1 MSTEKITVVIPAYNS
16 SATIC
21 ETVDSV
27 LNQTRVP
34 DEIIV
39 VDDCGPDDVVA
50 VLGDRMGR
58 VKYIRHER
66 NTGVGGSRNTG
77 FLNSTG
83 SLIAFLDADDVY
95 FPQFIEI
102 AARIL
107 SERPDVSL
115 CFGAFHSA
123 YDHQFSAI
131 KDRSIPATP
140 DVRFYRPEE
149 ILPSY
154 LMDATSPLINFGLVR
169 REAIEKILKDGLI
182 FDPTIKLT
190 VDFNYLL
197 ELFLQFN
204 LVTIENPCGIWRLRP
219 DSMSKNQ
226 LALWESRVDSLKA
239 VLETS
244 SAKSSSA
251 RARQL
256 LIENQHASV
265 RYCGKILAWSG
276 QRWQAIKVLAREFQD
291 FPSLK
296 TLILLILV
304 TLGISY
310 RKQSQDSDDWR
321 GSIIK

>member
-1 MSTEKITVVIPAYNS
+1 MSTETISVVIPAYNS

-50 VLGDRMGR
+50 ALGGRMGR

-66 NTGVGGSRNTG
+66 NKGVGGARNTG
-77 FLNSTG
+77 FLASTG
-83 SLIAFLDADDVY
+83 SLVAFLDADDVY

-102 AARIL
+102 GARLL

-123 YDHQFSAI
+123 YDHQFSDI
-131 KDRSIPATP
+131 KDRSIPISP
-140 DVRFYRPEE
+140 DVRFYMPEE
-149 ILPSY
+149 ILPAY
-154 LMDATSPLINFGLVR
+154 LYDATSPLINFGIVR
-169 REAIEKILKDGLI
+169 RQAIEKILKDGLV

-219 DSMSKNQ
+219 NSMSQDQ

-244 SAKSSSA
+244 SAKSSSP
-251 RARQL
+251 RARKL
-256 LIENQHASV
+256 LRNNQHASV
-265 RYCGKILAWSG
+265 RYCGKILAKSG
-276 QRWQAIKVLAREFQD
+276 RRMQAIKVLAKEFRD
-291 FPSLK
+291 CPSLK
-296 TLILLILV
+296 TLALLILIA
-304 TLGISY
+304 LGISY
-310 RKQSQDSDDWR
+310 RKQEQNSDDWR